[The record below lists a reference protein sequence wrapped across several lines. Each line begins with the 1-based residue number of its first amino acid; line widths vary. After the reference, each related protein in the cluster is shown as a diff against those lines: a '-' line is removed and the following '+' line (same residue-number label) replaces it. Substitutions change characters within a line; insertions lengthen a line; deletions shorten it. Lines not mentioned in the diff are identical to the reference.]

1 LDFWEIRLGGVT
13 KAKAKHCE
21 GAEALREGKNQEREQ
36 RAMARAHAVLL
47 VALAASALAFAAAQQ
62 PQYYDPQQQQQ
73 VQAATTQ
80 TQRPSQPE
88 TEPNLF
94 ENVSAGS
101 IDTRAPPIAPGST
114 DD

>member
-1 LDFWEIRLGGVT
+1 
-13 KAKAKHCE
+13 
-21 GAEALREGKNQEREQ
+21 
-36 RAMARAHAVLL
+36 MARAHVVLL

-62 PQYYDPQQQQQ
+62 PQYYDPQQQ

-94 ENVSAGS
+94 ENLWNIAHKTVGHVADQASETDNVNTDSAVVNADSANVLNVLMDAVGGVGDF
-101 IDTRAPPIAPGST
+101 ITG
-114 DD
+114 

>member
-1 LDFWEIRLGGVT
+1 
-13 KAKAKHCE
+13 
-21 GAEALREGKNQEREQ
+21 
-36 RAMARAHAVLL
+36 MARAHVVLL

-62 PQYYDPQQQQQ
+62 PQYYDPQQQQQQ